1 MLEILS
7 KKFIKNHQDYQN
19 IKVRGHYGVLCSVLS
34 ITLNVMMA
42 IFKIMLGLVTNSAAV
57 LADGFNNLS
66 DVASN
71 GASLFGFVMALK
83 NPDKEHPFG
92 HGRMEY
98 LASMLIALLIFF
110 VGLQTFWHA
119 VLHIVNP
126 ANTEFSYLTIFV
138 LVISIFIKIW
148 MGRFNAKIGKMIDST
163 TLIAAGRDSIN
174 DVLATFATLIAV
186 MTSNYTDLPID
197 GLLGALVAIIILKTG
212 YIIFKETL
220 ASLLGKAPDEDLLTT
235 LRRFVATYERV
246 IGTHDLM
253 IHDYGPGRR
262 YLTLHVEVDK
272 NEELMAIHEV
282 IDLIERDIYAKFK
295 IKATIHLDPVDL
307 DDELTRQMKYSVNEI
322 VSGINSQYSIHD
334 FRIRRCAKGKT
345 LIFDVTIPADD
356 ITPHHELM
364 AVIDQKI
371 KENNAEN
378 GDNYK
383 TLIEI
388 DHNWT

>member
-1 MLEILS
+1 MLEMLS
-7 KKFIKNHQDYQN
+7 RKFIKDHQNYQN
-19 IKVRGHYGVLCSVLS
+19 IKVRSHYGILCSILS
-34 ITLNVMMA
+34 IVLNLIMA
-42 IFKIMLGLVTNSAAV
+42 AFKIILGFVTNSAAV

-71 GASLFGFVMALK
+71 AASLFGFVMALK

-98 LASMLIALLIFF
+98 LASMLIALLIIF

-119 VLHIVNP
+119 VLHIINP
-126 ANTEFSYLTIFV
+126 VITEFSYLTVIV
-138 LVISIFIKIW
+138 LIVAICVKIW
-148 MGRFNAKIGKMIDST
+148 MGQFNAKIGKMIDST

-174 DVLATFATLIAV
+174 DVLATVATLIAV
-186 MTSNYTDLPID
+186 VAANFTDLPVD

-212 YIIFKETL
+212 YTIFKETL
-220 ASLLGKAPDEDLLTT
+220 ASLLGKAPDEDLLIK
-235 LRRFVATYERV
+235 LRRFVATYDRV

-262 YLTLHVEVDK
+262 YLTIHVEVDK
-272 NEELMAIHEV
+272 NEEMMAIHEV
-282 IDLIERDIYAKFK
+282 IDLIERDIYATFK

-307 DDELTRQMKYSVNEI
+307 DDELTRKMKYTVNEI
-322 VSGINSQYSIHD
+322 VQEINQDYTIHD
-334 FRIRRCAKGKT
+334 FRIRRYYNEMT

-356 ITPHHELM
+356 TTSHHHLIAELDRRITE
-364 AVIDQKI
+364 VEGQ
-371 KENNAEN
+371 
-378 GDNYK
+378 YK

-388 DHNWT
+388 DHSYT